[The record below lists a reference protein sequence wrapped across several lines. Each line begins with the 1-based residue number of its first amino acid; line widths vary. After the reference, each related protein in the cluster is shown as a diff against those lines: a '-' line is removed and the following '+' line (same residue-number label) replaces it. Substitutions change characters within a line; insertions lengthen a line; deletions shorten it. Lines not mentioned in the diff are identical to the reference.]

1 MVEDEVGGQRRWF
14 ERWLVVPKLLY
25 IGLHLVVYAV
35 HAYGTE
41 FFRRQWDLKLS
52 QVGYISALS
61 GFNLV
66 GSIFWSSLADRTGRH
81 KTILVGCTAVYAVL
95 MFALNFHFGNDGVVA
110 KILYTAG
117 LYGVSMF
124 VVSALF
130 PLIDNQVMI
139 MLANDPATTK
149 DTFGRQRLWGT
160 LAHTGVTILAN
171 ESNKWYLS
179 LRGDSPWL
187 KDHLGDYLGMFIV
200 LIVSA
205 VIFIITVILGI
216 PSGLKHENRQPMA
229 ETSEKKL
236 VEDDEDFNACEQVKG
251 LEQEEE
257 FSGDSTT
264 NLKNDD
270 TQIAMEEPSHA
281 SHPKSPMLQLLAIPA
296 FLFFILVVLISGV
309 IRSAMSFFQV
319 YFIIALHAGNQ
330 DGKDQAAYVALP
342 RLVSEVGVYFF
353 GQQLFHWFGP
363 HWMLITSQATGV
375 FRMLGYAAMPT
386 SGAGSWIVPYFLE
399 LLKGLNSGLFAS
411 SAVRLA
417 SDMAPEGC
425 GNSAQGF
432 VTGTYA
438 GLSTVLG
445 GLLGG
450 LIVSF
455 FPSTIEGERRGMQA
469 MFYILSGSGLVCL
482 ILFILKFWL
491 VDAVICTRRRNNAS
505 A

>member
-1 MVEDEVGGQRRWF
+1 MNEVVVRRSWID
-14 ERWLVVPKLLY
+14 RWLLIPKLLY

-35 HAYGTE
+35 HAYGTD

-52 QVGYISALS
+52 QIGYISALS

-95 MFALNFHFGNDGVVA
+95 MFALNFRFGNDSLVA

-171 ESNKWYLS
+171 ESNKWYLAV
-179 LRGDSPWL
+179 RGDSPWL
-187 KDHLGDYLGMFIV
+187 KSHLGDYLGMFIV
-200 LIVSA
+200 LIASA
-205 VIFIITVILGI
+205 VIFIITVLLGI
-216 PSGLKHENRQPMA
+216 PSGLKENRREMVEA
-229 ETSEKKL
+229 SGDAKKL
-236 VEDDEDFNACEQVKG
+236 VEEEDMDAEQVKV
-251 LEQEEE
+251 LEAEEE
-257 FSGDSTT
+257 VIGDSTT
-264 NLKNDD
+264 NLKAEANIPIEHANEA
-270 TQIAMEEPSHA
+270 TRPSN
-281 SHPKSPMLQLLAIPA
+281 PVLQLLAIPA
-296 FLFFILVVLISGV
+296 FVFFILVVLVSGV

-342 RLVSEVGVYFF
+342 RLISEVGVYFF
-353 GQQLFHWFGP
+353 GRQLLHWFGP

-386 SGAGSWIVPYFLE
+386 SGVGSWIVPYFLE

-417 SDMAPEGC
+417 SDMAPEGG

-445 GLLGG
+445 GVIGG
-450 LIVSF
+450 IIVSF
-455 FPSTIEGERRGMQA
+455 FPTSIEGERRGMQA
-469 MFYILSGSGLVCL
+469 MFYILSGSGMVFLV
-482 ILFILKFWL
+482 LFILKFWL
-491 VDAVICTRRRNNAS
+491 IDGVIFTRRRS
-505 A
+505 Q